1 MVGSHDNALDL
12 LIVALQRKFGYQLSI
27 SSVGS
32 MAGLIALKNEEAHFA
47 GTHLLDPVS
56 GEYNSSYIKR
66 YIPNT
71 EMVLINFVEREQ
83 GIFVRP
89 GNPKNIKNF
98 SDLALKDLSI
108 VNRQSGAGTRVLFD
122 HFMEKEGLHHSDF
135 LGYDQIET
143 THIGVAMAISSG
155 RADAGLGVRSASNL
169 LGLDFIP
176 LHKERFDFVFPVEF
190 ANSNLGMNLIS
201 ILKDSD
207 FLENVSSLG
216 GYKTEFSGTVI
227 EEF

>member
-1 MVGSHDNALDL
+1 
-12 LIVALQRKFGYQLSI
+12 
-27 SSVGS
+27 
-32 MAGLIALKNEEAHFA
+32 
-47 GTHLLDPVS
+47 
-56 GEYNSSYIKR
+56 
-66 YIPNT
+66 
-71 EMVLINFVEREQ
+71 
-83 GIFVRP
+83 
-89 GNPKNIKNF
+89 
-98 SDLALKDLSI
+98 
-108 VNRQSGAGTRVLFD
+108 
-122 HFMEKEGLHHSDF
+122 
-135 LGYDQIET
+135 
-143 THIGVAMAISSG
+143 MAISSG